1 MAFDLSQYETV
12 DTRIHKFWAEH
23 KGTGRILTELVHVER
38 DDTGRPLQYIVRA
51 EIWLGD
57 VMISSDYAEEVVGG
71 TPVNRT
77 SALENCSTSAIGR
90 ALANAGYSKE
100 KFRASMT
107 EMTKAERLKGTP
119 EDDPFYRPKSEPVVE
134 TFPNGQPI
142 PEVVQDRR
150 APSGIDNGASAAQKG
165 KIRGMA
171 KDMGITTREEFM
183 GLVNACLM
191 AANLDTVTSLDDLG
205 KRAASAVIEHM
216 ASSTTVEAFTQEL
229 QA

>member
-12 DTRIHKFWAEH
+12 DTRIHKFWGEH
-23 KGTGRILTELVHVER
+23 KADGRIESRLIEVVR
-38 DDTGRPLQYIVRA
+38 DDSGRPLQYVMEAQVWI
-51 EIWLGD
+51 GD
-57 VMISSDYAEEVVGG
+57 RLAANGFAEEVVGG
-71 TPVNRT
+71 SPVNKT
-77 SALENCSTSAIGR
+77 SALENCETSAIGR

-107 EMTKAERLKGTP
+107 EMTKAERLTGTP
-119 EDDPFYRPKSEPVVE
+119 DDDPLYKPQPKVE
-134 TFPNGQPI
+134 RFPNGQLV

-150 APSGIDNGASAAQKG
+150 SPTGIDNGASAAQKG

-191 AANLDTVTSLDDLG
+191 AANLDTVTNLDDLG
-205 KRAASAVIEHM
+205 KRAASAVIEQM
-216 ASSTTVEAFTQEL
+216 NASTTVEAFT
-229 QA
+229 AGDSA

>member
-1 MAFDLSQYETV
+1 MAGFDLSQYETV

-23 KGTGRILTELVHVER
+23 KGSGRILTELVHVER

-51 EIWLGD
+51 EIWLAD
-57 VMISSDYAEEVVGG
+57 VMIASDYAEEVVGG
-71 TPVNRT
+71 SPVNRT

-119 EDDPFYRPKSEPVVE
+119 EDDPFYKPQPVVE
-134 TFPNGQPI
+134 TFPNGQPV
-142 PEVVQDRR
+142 PP
-150 APSGIDNGASAAQKG
+150 APIRNERGGMENAASSAQKG

-171 KDMGITTREEFM
+171 KDMGIATREEFM

-191 AANLDTVTSLDDLG
+191 AADRGTVTSLDDLT
-205 KRAASAVIEHM
+205 KSAASAVIEHM
-216 ASSTTVEAFTQEL
+216 ASSTTVEAFTSGET
-229 QA
+229 A

>member
-1 MAFDLSQYETV
+1 MAGFDLSQYETV

-23 KGTGRILTELVHVER
+23 KGSGRILTELVHVER
-38 DDTGRPLQYIVRA
+38 DETGRPLQYIVRA

-57 VMISSDYAEEVVGG
+57 VMIASDYAEEVVGG
-71 TPVNRT
+71 SPVNRT

-119 EDDPFYRPKSEPVVE
+119 EDDPFYKPQPVVE
-134 TFPNGQPI
+134 TFPNGQPV
-142 PEVVQDRR
+142 PP
-150 APSGIDNGASAAQKG
+150 APIRNERGSMENAASAAQKG

-171 KDMGITTREEFM
+171 KDMGIATREEFM

-191 AANLDTVTSLDDLG
+191 AANRGTVTSLDDLT
-205 KRAASAVIEHM
+205 KSAASAVIEHM
-216 ASSTTVEAFTQEL
+216 ASSTTVEAFTSGET
-229 QA
+229 A

>member
-1 MAFDLSQYETV
+1 MAGFDLSQYETV
-12 DTRIHKFWAEH
+12 DTRIHKFWSEH
-23 KGTGRILTELVHVER
+23 KGSGRILTELVHVER
-38 DDTGRPLQYIVRA
+38 DETGRPLQYIVRA

-57 VMISSDYAEEVVGG
+57 VMIASDYAEEVVGG
-71 TPVNRT
+71 SPVNRT

-119 EDDPFYRPKSEPVVE
+119 EDDPFYKPQPVVE
-134 TFPNGQPI
+134 TFPNGQPV
-142 PEVVQDRR
+142 PP
-150 APSGIDNGASAAQKG
+150 APIRNERGGMENAASSAQKG

-171 KDMGITTREEFM
+171 KDMGIATREEFM

-191 AANLDTVTSLDDLG
+191 AADRGTVTSLDDLT
-205 KRAASAVIEHM
+205 KSAASAVIEHM
-216 ASSTTVEAFTQEL
+216 ASSTTVEAFTTGETI
-229 QA
+229 

>member
-12 DTRIHKFWAEH
+12 DTRIHKFWGEH
-23 KGTGRILTELVHVER
+23 KGAGRILTELIHVER

-51 EIWLGD
+51 EVWLGD
-57 VMISSDYAEEVVGG
+57 VMIASDYAEEVVGG
-71 TPVNRT
+71 SPVNRT
-77 SALENCSTSAIGR
+77 SALENAVTSAIGR
-90 ALANAGYSKE
+90 ALSTAGYSKE

-107 EMTKAERLKGTP
+107 EMTKAERLTGTP
-119 EDDPFYRPKSEPVVE
+119 DDDPFYKPQPKVE
-134 TFPNGQPI
+134 SFPNGQPI

-150 APSGIDNGASAAQKG
+150 SPSGIDNGASAAQKG

-191 AANLDTVTSLDDLG
+191 AANLDTVTNLDDLG
-205 KRAASAVIEHM
+205 KRAASAVIEQIN
-216 ASSTTVEAFTQEL
+216 SSTTVEAFTAGEST
-229 QA
+229 